1 MCKSKKAEIRGQNV
15 DGRDK
20 NEEIRVQII
29 D

>member
-1 MCKSKKAEIRGQNV
+1 MCKLKELEIRYQNV
-15 DGRDK
+15 DGRYK